1 MTFYKSSR
9 RLASSEKK
17 VLVELHQAVK
27 LNNLEKV
34 EKLLKESDSSESDG
48 GALASSAV
56 KS

>member
-34 EKLLKESDSSESDG
+34 EKLLKESDSSESDADAG
-48 GALASSAV
+48 
-56 KS
+56 KQRC

>member
-34 EKLLKESDSSESDG
+34 EKLLKESDSSESG
-48 GALASSAV
+48 GDAG
-56 KS
+56 KQRC